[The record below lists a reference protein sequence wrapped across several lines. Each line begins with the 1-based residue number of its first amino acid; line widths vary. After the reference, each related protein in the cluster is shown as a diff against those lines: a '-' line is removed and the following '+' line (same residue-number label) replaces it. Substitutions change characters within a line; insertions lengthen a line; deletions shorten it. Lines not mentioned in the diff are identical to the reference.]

1 MNSLPLLAK
10 DDVDDGKTAIT
21 LKNTNKVEDDD
32 NDNNNDHDYD
42 DDDSVRKMAMTMT
55 DANKDG

>member
-1 MNSLPLLAK
+1 MLAK
-10 DDVDDGKTAIT
+10 DYVDDGKIAIT
-21 LKNTNKVEDDD
+21 MTDANKVEDGGDDD
-32 NDNNNDHDYD
+32 NNDNDYD